1 MHFSTEADGLDEPGL
16 RPVALGHPLRFF
28 LYSHDGLGLGHMR
41 RNLAIAE
48 ALTTMAPDSA
58 ILMAT
63 GASHTAQFS
72 LPEHVDYVKLPE
84 IRKVY
89 NDHYASRRLA
99 ISGCDMSALRSTLLQ
114 AAVESFK
121 PDVLLADKHPMGV
134 GGELTAAL
142 ATLRARGGRAALGL
156 RDILDER
163 NAVIDEWRLHNF
175 YRRVAENYDQVL
187 VYGQQDVFDTVEEYE
202 LPAEIG
208 ERVKFCGY
216 VVNRSEQ
223 SYAADSGLS
232 RLLKDRAARPLV
244 LATAGGGEDG
254 FSTLQTF
261 IRAAAGAAWRGVVV
275 AGPMMPGS
283 DQEVLHRMCAEA
295 GVFFE
300 PFVSRL
306 EAFIGS
312 FDALVCMGGYNTLI
326 EAMAVGIPTLCVPRT
341 APRME
346 QSIRAEAWK
355 KLGLLES
362 IDPAE
367 LNVERMRGAIGERL
381 GVIRGDLNA
390 RVRATLNFEGA
401 YQAASALL
409 STATAA
415 RMEADAPGLRVAA

>member
-1 MHFSTEADGLDEPGL
+1 MHLTFGAAQADQEH
-16 RPVALGHPLRFF
+16 RHKASRSLRFF

-63 GASHTAQFS
+63 GASHTAQFA

-84 IRKVY
+84 IRKIY
-89 NDHYASRRLA
+89 NDQYTSRRLA
-99 ISGCDMSALRSTLLQ
+99 ISGDDMSALRETLLQ

-121 PDVLLADKHPMGV
+121 PDVLLADKHPMGIN
-134 GGELTAAL
+134 GELTGAL
-142 ATLRARGGRAALGL
+142 ASLHANGGKGALGL
-156 RDILDER
+156 RDILDDR
-163 NAVIDEWRLHNF
+163 TAVINEWYSNDFHV
-175 YRRVAENYDQVL
+175 RVARNYEQVL
-187 VYGQQDVFDTVEEYE
+187 VYGQETVFDTVEEYS
-202 LPAEIG
+202 LPVEIAR
-208 ERVKFCGY
+208 RVKFCGY

-223 SYAADSGLS
+223 SFATDSGLA
-232 RLLKDRAARPLV
+232 RLLKDRSARPLV

-254 FSTLQTF
+254 FAILETF
-261 IRAAAGAAWRGVVV
+261 IRASAGAPWRGVVV
-275 AGPMMPGS
+275 AGPMMPAS
-283 DQEVLHRMCAEA
+283 DQEVLHRISSEA

-346 QSIRAEAWK
+346 QSLRAEAFE
-355 KLGLLES
+355 KLGLLAS
-362 IDPAE
+362 ISPAE
-367 LNVERMRGAIGERL
+367 LNTDRMKDAIAGRL
-381 GVIRGDLNA
+381 SVLRGDLNA
-390 RVRATLNFEGA
+390 RVREVLNFEGA

-409 STATAA
+409 AMATAA
-415 RMEADAPGLRVAA
+415 RVEGGAHGFTVAA

>member
-1 MHFSTEADGLDEPGL
+1 MDLLLDVTRNAEPL
-16 RPVALGHPLRFF
+16 QQSATARTLRFF
-28 LYSHDGLGLGHMR
+28 LYSHDGMGLGHMR

-89 NDHYASRRLA
+89 NDQYASRRLA
-99 ISGCDMSALRSTLLQ
+99 ISGNDMSALRSTLLQ

-121 PDVLLADKHPMGV
+121 PDVLLADKHPLGV
-134 GGELTAAL
+134 NGELTSAL
-142 ATLRARGGRAALGL
+142 ETLRANGGKAALGL
-156 RDILDER
+156 RDILDDR
-163 NAVIDEWRLHNF
+163 TSVINEWYSNNF
-175 YRRVAENYDQVL
+175 QQRVAEHYEQVL
-187 VYGQQDVFDTVEEYE
+187 VYGQEKVFNTVEEYS
-202 LPAEIG
+202 LPAEIAR
-208 ERVKFCGY
+208 RVKYCGY

-223 SYAADSGLS
+223 SFAADSGLS
-232 RLLKDRAARPLV
+232 RLLKDRSARPLV
-244 LATAGGGEDG
+244 LASAGGGEDG
-254 FSTLQTF
+254 FTVLETF
-261 IRAAAGAAWRGVVV
+261 IKASARAPWRGVVV
-275 AGPMMPGS
+275 AGPMMPAS

-306 EAFIGS
+306 EAFVGS
-312 FDALVCMGGYNTLI
+312 FDALVCMGGYNTLL
-326 EAMAVGIPTLCVPRT
+326 EAMDVGIPTLCVPRT

-346 QSIRAEAWK
+346 QSLRAEAFG
-355 KLGLLES
+355 KLGLLSS
-362 IDPAE
+362 INPAE
-367 LNVERMRGAIGERL
+367 LNIESMREAIAGRL
-381 GVIRGDLNA
+381 EVSRGDLNA

-409 STATAA
+409 ATATTARLESVSNGMTIAA
-415 RMEADAPGLRVAA
+415 